1 MALYESAL
9 DLIGGTPIVRLS
21 RLASGL
27 AASVFAKLEFFNPGC
42 SVKDRVAL
50 AMIEEAETEGYLK
63 RGDTVVE
70 ATSGNTGIGLAL
82 VCAVRGYR
90 LVLTMPESMSVERR
104 ALLSAL
110 GAEVVLTPAEEGM
123 RGAVEAAKRIAA
135 EKGAF
140 IPQQFENPANP
151 AVHER
156 TTAREIWRDTGGE
169 VDIFVAGVG
178 TGGTLTGVARFL
190 KKRKPK
196 VKIVAVEPAASPV
209 LSGGQPGGH
218 GIEGIGAGFVPPI
231 LRRDL
236 IDEIIAVTDE
246 AAFETSR
253 RLMRQEGLLCGISSG
268 AAAWAALQVASRPE
282 NADKTVV
289 TLFPDT
295 AERYLSTSLFGG

>member
-209 LSGGQPGGH
+209 LSGGQPGRH

-236 IDEIIAVTDE
+236 IDEIIAVTDK